1 VSPRLTKAV
10 SKVRQVSHKFKSDA
24 WQCWLYV
31 VKKFCKKS
39 THEIDVLPLFLNRNH
54 NDNRPHVAIKMF
66 DRVATALL
74 DSGSNLSIIGR
85 NGLWLLDYFKLQP
98 SKSAYAHV
106 FEVKLFMGGS

>member
-10 SKVRQVSHKFKSDA
+10 SKVRQDKFKSDD
-24 WQCWLYV
+24 WQCWLDV
-31 VKKFCKKS
+31 VKNFCKKS
-39 THEIDVLPLFLNRNH
+39 THEIDVLPLFLNTNH

-66 DRVATALL
+66 DRVVTALL
-74 DSGSNLSIIGR
+74 DSASNLSIIGR

-98 SKSAYAHV
+98 SAYAHV